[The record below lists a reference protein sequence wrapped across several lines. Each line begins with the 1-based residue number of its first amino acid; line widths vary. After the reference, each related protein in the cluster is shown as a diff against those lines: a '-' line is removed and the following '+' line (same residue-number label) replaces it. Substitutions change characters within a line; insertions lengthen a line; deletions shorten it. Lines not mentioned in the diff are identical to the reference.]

1 MKKIKSLLFFGLII
15 FFQGLQAQ
23 TIELSGTISGDDDV
37 ENIHVLNK
45 TSLTN
50 ATSNTEGKFTLKAKV
65 NDTII
70 FSAVQYKTLT
80 RVVNADDISSKTLNV
95 FLELFTNELDE
106 VFIVEPLSGNLEDDV
121 TNSKAKPEI
130 NFYDVG
136 IPGYKGKRKTQA
148 ERRLFEAG
156 ELNVKD
162 VLLGMLSGNIPLNPI
177 MNAINGRTKKLKEI
191 VKLENDDALL
201 ARLKNDLAE
210 DFFATNPLDKKYHAD
225 FFYFVQEDKDFR
237 SSCSKS
243 NLEALEFFK
252 IKLEQYNKNR
262 QEQD

>member
-1 MKKIKSLLFFGLII
+1 MKKIKYLLII
-15 FFQGLQAQ
+15 GLALVSHVLQAQ
-23 TIELSGTISGDDDV
+23 TVELSGTISGDDDV
-37 ENIHVLNK
+37 ENIHILNK

-50 ATSNTEGKFTLKAKV
+50 ATSNKEGKFTIKAKV

-70 FSAVQYKTLT
+70 FTAVQYKTLVK
-80 RVVNADDISSKTLNV
+80 VVNSEEISSKTVNV
-95 FLELFTNELDE
+95 FLEILTNELDE
-106 VFIVEPLSGNLEDDV
+106 VFLVEPLSGNLEDDIL
-121 TNSKAKPEI
+121 NSNTKPDI

-136 IPGYKGKRKTQA
+136 IPGYKGKQKTQA

-177 MNAINGRTKKLKEI
+177 MNAISGRTKKLKEI

-201 ARLKNDLAE
+201 TRLKNDLAA
-210 DFFATNPLDKKYHAD
+210 DFFASNPLDVKYHAE

-237 SSCSKS
+237 GVCSKS
-243 NLEALEFFK
+243 NLDALAFFK
-252 IKLEQYNKNR
+252 KKLDQYNKNL